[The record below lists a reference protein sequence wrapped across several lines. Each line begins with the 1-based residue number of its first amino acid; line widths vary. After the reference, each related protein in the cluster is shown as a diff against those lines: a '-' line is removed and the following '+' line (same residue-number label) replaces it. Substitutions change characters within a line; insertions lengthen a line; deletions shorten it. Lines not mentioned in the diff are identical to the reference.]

1 MRWHSYLDDTVGTGA
16 DTVEDMQGADSAEY
30 GIGVST
36 DLYVAG
42 VSTVVGVSTFQ
53 NELYVGGDLYVAD
66 DIVYDEQTSRNLDVT
81 GIATFAQTNTSGL
94 STFSGYAES
103 VNALGTLSNGST
115 HDLKVDEASVFT
127 CTINATDSVTLRVI
141 NAVAGKMCSGLVI
154 VTFTGSGTRGIGV
167 TTGRWQGGSAPTWS
181 TSAATDVFSFFTP
194 DNCSNVYV
202 NAVGVGFA

>member
-53 NELYVGGDLYVAD
+53 NDLYVGGDLYVAD

-103 VNALGTLSNGST
+103 VNALGTLSAAIILS
-115 HDLKVDEASVFT
+115 LKY
-127 CTINATDSVTLRVI
+127 
-141 NAVAGKMCSGLVI
+141 
-154 VTFTGSGTRGIGV
+154 
-167 TTGRWQGGSAPTWS
+167 S
-181 TSAATDVFSFFTP
+181 TSTIPSYCKPGVVSILVDVSLP
-194 DNCSNVYV
+194 RI
-202 NAVGVGFA
+202 GI